1 MDEHDPDGPRQPEL
15 SGFSLEPDAPPD
27 RPVDQ
32 QPAIDINEEPAISS
46 LDECAV
52 TDKLTAS
59 PATEDAPVDAP
70 EQHAVEPVDH
80 DSLTDSAR
88 LDQLSV
94 PYLGRWQQLVSTS
107 NWEKGRIILEW
118 REALISDG
126 APVSEY
132 ADDAWATRVETV
144 SGQHVG
150 RLRRVYHRFGTRQD
164 NFAGLF
170 WSHFQAA
177 LDWDDAEMWLE
188 GAVLNSWS
196 VSGMRH
202 QRWEALGARPTDK
215 PLDEEIVVAELDED
229 RSPEGIERE
238 ISASYDEAHA
248 GPLHEGSDFGEESIP
263 AVLPFPA
270 AAAHQDDSHAEAT
283 VALVSPFRDV
293 EILAGDLG
301 QAVESIKLAILYH
314 KAAGWVDVDAQTVL
328 DNLEAL
334 KQLLLAPAD
343 D

>member
-1 MDEHDPDGPRQPEL
+1 
-15 SGFSLEPDAPPD
+15 
-27 RPVDQ
+27 
-32 QPAIDINEEPAISS
+32 
-46 LDECAV
+46 
-52 TDKLTAS
+52 
-59 PATEDAPVDAP
+59 
-70 EQHAVEPVDH
+70 
-80 DSLTDSAR
+80 
-88 LDQLSV
+88 
-94 PYLGRWQQLVSTS
+94 
-107 NWEKGRIILEW
+107 
-118 REALISDG
+118 
-126 APVSEY
+126 
-132 ADDAWATRVETV
+132 
-144 SGQHVG
+144 
-150 RLRRVYHRFGTRQD
+150 
-164 NFAGLF
+164 
-170 WSHFQAA
+170 
-177 LDWDDAEMWLE
+177 
-188 GAVLNSWS
+188 VLNSWS